1 MMSKVYQRALSLILS
16 LSILFAI
23 FLVASD
29 NIAPFTTQ
37 AQLHIPTSRI
47 AAEVSAPVIKLAV
60 ENGQQVKKGDLLVQL
75 DPTRYQLA
83 LVQSQAALVEAEQ
96 NYQAKRQ
103 RLNRSEAILR
113 QRQQEAINSDRQL
126 KRNQQLSTRALISQE
141 MLDDS
146 RADSAVRQQAVEAA
160 LAEIAQLQAELRQSS
175 DNGALAAARAR
186 VELAQLD
193 LDKTTIIAPVDGV
206 IGNLNIN
213 PGTYVSAGN
222 PFLFLVDRQRAWVN
236 ADFNE
241 KGASHLNT
249 GVLVRLIFD
258 ALPGQVFEGKVQ
270 GHELA
275 IYDASIDINGLAKV
289 VNDDR
294 WIRDQQ
300 KVRTQI
306 SMPNIDRVLFS
317 GSKVSVMVISETS
330 YWDALGNAW
339 MQLLASLRYLI

>member
-1 MMSKVYQRALSLILS
+1 MMSKIYQWALSLILG
-16 LSILFAI
+16 LSAIFAV

-47 AAEVSAPVIKLAV
+47 AAEVSATVIKLAV
-60 ENGQQVKKGDLLVQL
+60 ENGQQVKQGELLMQL

-96 NYQAKRQ
+96 SYQAKKQ
-103 RLNRSEAILR
+103 RLNRSQALLR
-113 QRQQEAINSDRQL
+113 QRQQESHNSARKL
-126 KRNQQLSTRALISQE
+126 KRNQQLSARDLVSQE

-146 RADSAVRQQAVEAA
+146 RADSEVRQQAVEAA
-160 LAEIAQLQAELRQSS
+160 QAEIAQLQAELRQSS
-175 DNGALAAARAR
+175 DNGALAAAHAR

-193 LDKTTIIAPVDGV
+193 LNKTTIVAPVDGV
-206 IGNLNIN
+206 IGNLNLN
-213 PGTYVSAGN
+213 PGTYVNAGN
-222 PFLFLVDRQRAWVN
+222 PILFLVDRQRAWVN

-241 KGASHLNT
+241 KGVSHLNRD
-249 GVLVRLIFD
+249 VPVRLIFD

-275 IYDASIDINGLAKV
+275 IYDASIDSNGLARV
-289 VNDDR
+289 TNDDR

-306 SMPNIDRVLFS
+306 SMPNIDPALFS
-317 GSKVSVMVISETS
+317 GSKVSVMVISDMS
-330 YWDALGNAW
+330 YWDVLGNAW
-339 MQLLASLRYLI
+339 MQLLAGIRYLI

>member
-1 MMSKVYQRALSLILS
+1 MMTKIYQRALTLILG
-16 LSILFAI
+16 LSALFAV

-60 ENGQQVKKGDLLVQL
+60 ENGQPVKQGDLLVQL

-96 NYQAKRQ
+96 SYQAKKQ
-103 RLNRSEAILR
+103 RLNKSTATLR
-113 QRQQEAINSDRQL
+113 QRQQEENNSDRKL
-126 KRNQQLSTRALISQE
+126 KRNQQLAARNLISQE

-146 RADSAVRQQAVEAA
+146 RADSVVRQQAVNAA
-160 LAEIAQLQAELRQSS
+160 QAEIAQLQAELRQSS
-175 DNGALAAARAR
+175 ENGALAAAHAR

-193 LDKTTIIAPVDGV
+193 LDKTTIVAPVDGV
-206 IGNLNIN
+206 IGNLNLN

-222 PFLFLVDRQRAWVN
+222 PILFLVDRQRAWVN

-241 KGASHLNT
+241 KGVSHLNT

-258 ALPGQVFEGKVQ
+258 ALPGQVFQGKVQ

-275 IYDASIDINGLAKV
+275 IYDASIDNNGLAKV
-289 VNDDR
+289 TNDDR

-306 SMPNIDRVLFS
+306 NMENIDPALFS
-317 GSKVSVMVISETS
+317 GSKVSVMVISNTS
-330 YWDALGNAW
+330 YWDVLGDAW
-339 MQLLASLRYLI
+339 MQLLAGIRYLV